1 VNTPTTPTTSPSSE
15 TVTLPSVERL
25 REVLTDVEARCVYDP
40 ESTRYLRGVRDT
52 LRVLLNDKS
61 ADDTAAALF
70 LLDDPVG
77 YE

>member
-1 VNTPTTPTTSPSSE
+1 MSTPTSTPAPE

-25 REVLTDVEARCVYDP
+25 REVLAAVEPRCHFDP

-61 ADDTAAALF
+61 AEDTAAALF

>member
-1 VNTPTTPTTSPSSE
+1 MSTPTSSSVE
-15 TVTLPSVERL
+15 PVTLPSVERL
-25 REVLTDVEARCVYDP
+25 REVLAAVEPRCHFDP

-61 ADDTAAALF
+61 AEDTAAALF

-77 YE
+77 FE